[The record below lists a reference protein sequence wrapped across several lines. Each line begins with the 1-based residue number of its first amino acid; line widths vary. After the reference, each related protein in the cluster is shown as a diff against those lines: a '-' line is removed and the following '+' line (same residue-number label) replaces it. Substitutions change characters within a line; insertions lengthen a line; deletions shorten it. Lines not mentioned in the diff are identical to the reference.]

1 MSKRLVGSQDG
12 RPMDAAQIEAN
23 FGDLHPPLSEVQA
36 MAESSRCLYCYDA
49 PCVTACPTSIDIPKF
64 IHQIRTENLEGSA
77 KTILSSNIMGGTC
90 ARVCPTEVL
99 CEGVCVKNAT
109 GEEPVKIGQLQRHA
123 VDSFMASGKPHPFFR
138 APSTGRK
145 IAVVGA
151 GPAGLSCAHRSAMQ
165 GHDVTVFEA
174 KPKAGGLNEYGLA
187 AYKMV
192 DDFAQTEVDFL
203 LEIGG
208 ITIEYNKPLGSAL
221 SIEDLQSKFD
231 AVFIGIGLGDVNALG
246 LDGEDKDGVESAI
259 GFIEGLRQA
268 PNKSDIAVGDNVIV
282 IGGGNTAIDAAVQA
296 KRLGASDVTL
306 VYRRGAEQMTATEWE
321 QDLAQVNGVNLRLW
335 SKPVAI
341 KGNGKVESMSFER
354 TMLEGGKLAGTGKT
368 FDLSADHVLK
378 AIGQVLETGPLAG
391 LELDGSKIKVSEDFQ
406 TSMSGVFAGGDC
418 IKSGEDLTVQSVD
431 DGAQAAA
438 AITNFLSK
446 Q

>member
-1 MSKRLVGSQDG
+1 MSKRFTGSADG

-23 FGDLHPPLSEVQA
+23 FGDIHPALSETQA

-64 IHQIRTENLEGSA
+64 IHQISTGNITGSA

-99 CEGVCVKNAT
+99 CEGSCVKNAT

-123 VDSFMASGKPHPFFR
+123 VDGLMEMNVPHPFFR
-138 APSTGRK
+138 AASTGKK
-145 IAVVGA
+145 IAVIGA
-151 GPAGLSCAHRSAMQ
+151 GPAGLSCAHRSAMA

-192 DDFAQTEVDFL
+192 DDFAQREVDFL

-208 ITIEYNKPLGSAL
+208 ISIEYDKALGGAISLESLKA
-221 SIEDLQSKFD
+221 EFD
-231 AVFIGIGLGDVNALG
+231 AVFIGVGLGDVNALG
-246 LDGEDKDGVESAI
+246 LEGEDKKGVESAI
-259 GFIEGLRQA
+259 NFIEELRQA
-268 PNKSDIAVGDNVIV
+268 DKKTDVNVGDNVVV

-321 QDLAQVNGVNLRLW
+321 QDLAQVNGVNIRLW
-335 SKPVAI
+335 SKPVGI
-341 KGNGKVESMSFER
+341 KGNGKVEGMSFER
-354 TMLEGGKLAGTGKT
+354 TMVDGGKLVGTGKT
-368 FDLSADHVLK
+368 YELPADQVLK

-391 LELDGSKIKVSEDFQ
+391 LEIDGGKIKIGDDYQ
-406 TSMSGVFAGGDC
+406 TSIAGVFAGGDC
-418 IKSGEDLTVQSVD
+418 IKTGEDLTVQSVD
-431 DGAQAAA
+431 DGAKAAEA
-438 AITNFLSK
+438 MTRFLSA
-446 Q
+446 